1 MGSFFVFSITS
12 PLERGD
18 EPFVLR
24 DAQERKVS
32 QTVCVPP
39 HAWAGDS

>member
-1 MGSFFVFSITS
+1 MGSCLVCSITS

-24 DAQERKVS
+24 DVQERKVS
-32 QTVCVPP
+32 KTACVPP